1 MQNLNLQKSI
11 EYIKKKEYKIFKVD
25 QTILIFKVLI
35 IYLIM
40 FKKNKINFCSSFIIY
55 KFYFV
60 YFILQIFIELL
71 YMNNEDS
78 IFLNF

>member
-1 MQNLNLQKSI
+1 
-11 EYIKKKEYKIFKVD
+11 
-25 QTILIFKVLI
+25 
-35 IYLIM
+35 M

-78 IFLNF
+78 IFLNFWSRECRLIFQLASETNKKKKIDTSGQGLINWINFSRR